1 MTLSDQVAEIGN
13 RIERTGIRIKEALSV
28 IDATFDDQMSRLH
41 ASSPYEAF
49 TGLNTLIDRTVHGAR
64 IESFGPRKGT
74 SRFHTLEIH
83 TEEGEILGYLNMLH
97 LKRPLP
103 CYYLVYVEVMPSFRG
118 LGLGSRILSA
128 FMGFLKDEGAVGLLD
143 NIIPA
148 DEPSYE
154 MYRRVGWKVLAEYV
168 ENDVSDELA
177 TYMIFIPDSV
187 RSSLLKE
194 DLVRILLSLKKRRA
208 VIDMHYNVD
217 MVKRT
222 IEEFVSIYRALV
234 QLFHDELASGASPPL
249 LRFMFTRLTTKLIG
263 FHRRI
268 TTLIGYTGGESLQQL
283 SFSDDV
289 LGLPIQPYSLWNLA
303 GEDAGAWGDHE
314 VLRGLPHDLKE
325 EPTFFIES
333 LPLYKRPYVSD
344 WMKKT
349 GAHPCAPLTIGD
361 LLDCG
366 LDPTRLREFHHEG
379 VDYIFERIAPLLFS
393 SLLKKRDFLRRV
405 EQVVSGVRFRQAIG
419 QVNPILLIFRDRG
432 NTYVLRRKLGGVHSQ
447 EALDQLMTMPH
458 LKELNRAVRID
469 TAVTGTIKDAR
480 DFLRKEFASS
490 FRREID
496 ELTYFVPWD
505 IEQNFPRVT
514 VDVSGISL
522 NTLWIS

>member
-1 MTLSDQVAEIGN
+1 MTLTDQVAEIGN

-28 IDATFDDQMSRLH
+28 IDVTFDDRLH

-49 TGLNTLIDRTVHGAR
+49 AGLNMLIDRTVHGAR
-64 IESFGPRKGT
+64 IERFRPRKGT

-83 TEEGEILGYLNMLH
+83 TEEGEILGYLNLLH

-128 FMGFLKDEGAVGLLD
+128 FMGFLKNEGAVGLLD

-148 DEPSYE
+148 DEPAYE
-154 MYRRVGWKVLAEYV
+154 MYRHLGWRVLAEYMG
-168 ENDVSDELA
+168 NGISDELA
-177 TYMIFIPDSV
+177 TFMVFIPDSV
-187 RSSLLKE
+187 QSSHLKG
-194 DLVRILLSLKKRRA
+194 DLARILVSLEKRRA
-208 VIDMHYNVD
+208 VIDMHDNED
-217 MVKRT
+217 MVRRT
-222 IEEFVSIYRALV
+222 IDEFRSIYGALL
-234 QLFHDELASGASPPL
+234 QLFHDDLASGASPPL

-263 FHRRI
+263 FRRRI

-289 LGLPIQPYSLWNLA
+289 LNLPIQPYSLWNLA
-303 GEDAGAWGDHE
+303 GEDAGVWGDHE
-314 VLRGLPHDLKE
+314 VLRVLPHDLRE

-333 LPLYKRPYVSD
+333 LPLYKRPYLSD

-349 GAHPCAPLTIGD
+349 GTQPSAPLTIGD

-366 LDPTRLREFHHEG
+366 LDPTRLREFHQEG
-379 VDYIFERIAPLLFS
+379 EDYIFERISPLFFS
-393 SLLKKRDFLRRV
+393 SLIKKRDFLRKV
-405 EQVVSGVRFRQAIG
+405 EKSVSGARFRRAIG
-419 QVNPILLIFRDRG
+419 RVNPILLIVRDRG

-458 LKELNRAVRID
+458 LKELNRAVGID
-469 TAVTGTIKDAR
+469 TALTSTIKDAR

-505 IEQNFPRVT
+505 IEQNLPRVT
-514 VDVSGISL
+514 VDVSGISV

>member
-1 MTLSDQVAEIGN
+1 MTLTDQVAEIGN

-28 IDATFDDQMSRLH
+28 IDVTFDDRLH

-49 TGLNTLIDRTVHGAR
+49 AGLNTLIDRTVHGAR
-64 IESFGPRKGT
+64 VESFRPRKGT
-74 SRFHTLEIH
+74 PRFHTLEIH

-148 DEPSYE
+148 DEPAYE
-154 MYRRVGWKVLAEYV
+154 MYRRLGWRVLAEYMG
-168 ENDVSDELA
+168 NGIADELA
-177 TYMIFIPDSV
+177 TFMVFIPDSV
-187 RSSLLKE
+187 RSSHLEE
-194 DLVRILLSLKKRRA
+194 DFMSILVSLQKKRS
-208 VIDMHYNVD
+208 VIDMHDNED
-217 MVKRT
+217 MVRRT
-222 IEEFVSIYRALV
+222 IEEFRSIYGALV

-263 FHRRI
+263 FRRRI

-289 LGLPIQPYSLWNLA
+289 LNLPIQPYSLWNLTR
-303 GEDAGAWGDHE
+303 EDAGAWGDHE

-333 LPLYKRPYVSD
+333 LPLYKRPYLSD

-349 GAHPCAPLTIGD
+349 GAHPSAPLTIGD
-361 LLDCG
+361 LIDCG

-379 VDYIFERIAPLLFS
+379 VDYIFERISPLFFS
-393 SLLKKRDFLRRV
+393 SLIKKRDFLRKV
-405 EQVVSGVRFRQAIG
+405 EKATSGVRFRRAIG
-419 QVNPILLIFRDRG
+419 RVNPILLIVRDRG

-447 EALDQLMTMPH
+447 EALDQLITMPH
-458 LKELNRAVRID
+458 LKELNRAVGID
-469 TAVTGTIKDAR
+469 TALTSTIKDAR
-480 DFLRKEFASS
+480 DFLRKEFAPR

-505 IEQNFPRVT
+505 VERNLPSVT

>member
-1 MTLSDQVAEIGN
+1 MTLTDQVADIGN

-28 IDATFDDQMSRLH
+28 IDVTFDDRLH

-49 TGLNTLIDRTVHGAR
+49 SGLNMLIDRTVHGAR
-64 IESFGPRKGT
+64 IESVGPRKGT

-83 TEEGEILGYLNMLH
+83 TEEGEVLGYLNMLY
-97 LKRPLP
+97 LKRPFL

-118 LGLGSRILSA
+118 LGLGSRILSV
-128 FMGFLKDEGAVGLLD
+128 FVGFLKDEGAVGLLD

-148 DEPSYE
+148 DEPAYE
-154 MYRRVGWKVLAEYV
+154 MYRHLGWRVLADYM

-177 TYMIFIPDSV
+177 TFMVFVPDSIG
-187 RSSLLKE
+187 SSLLKE
-194 DLVRILLSLKKRRA
+194 DLKSILLSLKKKRA
-208 VIDMHYNVD
+208 VIDMHDNED
-217 MVKRT
+217 MVRRT
-222 IEEFVSIYRALV
+222 IEEFRSIYGALV
-234 QLFHDELASGASPPL
+234 QLFHEELASGASTPL
-249 LRFMFTRLTTKLIG
+249 LRYMFTRLTTKLIG
-263 FHRRI
+263 FRRRI
-268 TTLIGYTGGESLQQL
+268 ATLIGYTGGESLQQL

-289 LGLPIQPYSLWNLA
+289 LRLPIQAYSLWNLA

-314 VLRGLPHDLKE
+314 VLKGLPHDLKE

-344 WMKKT
+344 WIKKT
-349 GAHPCAPLTIGD
+349 GADACAPLTIGD

-379 VDYIFERIAPLLFS
+379 VDYIFERISSPFFS
-393 SLLKKRDFLRRV
+393 SLIKKRDFLRRV
-405 EQVVSGVRFRQAIG
+405 EKAVSGVRFHQAMG

-432 NTYVLRRKLGGVHSQ
+432 NTYVLRRKLKGVHSQ
-447 EALDQLMTMPH
+447 EALDQLMTMPY
-458 LKELNRAVRID
+458 LKELNRAVSID
-469 TAVTGTIKDAR
+469 TAVTSTIKVVR
-480 DFLRKEFASS
+480 DFLRKEFPSS

-514 VDVSGISL
+514 VDVSGVSL